1 MCNVGCVI
9 SIHHVYFLNFLA
21 HWFSDFITNGLFFCA
36 AGIYAGKARGVSDT
50 AEKLANMSIGSGRVA
65 RVRQPLPRAPMKAGG
80 WNGQSDLFMGR
91 SQEMQQPGRPPF
103 TRKVAG

>member
-1 MCNVGCVI
+1 MCNVGCVSCI
-9 SIHHVYFLNFLA
+9 FLNFVA
-21 HWFSDFITNGLFFCA
+21 HWFKLTFITNGLLFCA
-36 AGIYAGKARGVSDT
+36 AGIYTGKARGVSDT
-50 AEKLANMSIGSGRVA
+50 AEKLANMSIGSGRVT